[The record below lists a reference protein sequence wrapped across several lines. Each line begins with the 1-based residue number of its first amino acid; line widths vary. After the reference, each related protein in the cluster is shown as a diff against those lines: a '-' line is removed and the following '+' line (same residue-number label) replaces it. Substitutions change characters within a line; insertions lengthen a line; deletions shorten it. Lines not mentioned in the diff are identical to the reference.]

1 MISSQLA
8 YQRTLLSARRAL
20 LRNLKLRNELLS
32 IVLENKKER
41 VRVNREKQRKQLGEL
56 AALGL
61 IDLHLDDTYNLSNI
75 GKVLVKELQQK

>member
-20 LRNLKLRNELLS
+20 LRDLKLQNVLLS
-32 IVLENKKER
+32 MVLEQTELR
-41 VRVNREKQRKQLGEL
+41 VKREKQRKQLGQL

-61 IDLHLDDTYNLSNI
+61 IDLHLDDTYNLSNV